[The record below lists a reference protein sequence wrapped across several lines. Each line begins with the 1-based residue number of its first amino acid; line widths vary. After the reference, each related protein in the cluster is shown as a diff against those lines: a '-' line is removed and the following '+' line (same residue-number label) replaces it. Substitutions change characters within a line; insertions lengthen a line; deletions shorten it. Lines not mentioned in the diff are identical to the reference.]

1 MMKHYLLLIAVAAI
15 TVIAVVAG
23 PASGNDTY
31 EGDIGDLLLTS
42 TDVPA
47 SYFIAQQMEEGWT
60 FVPGGIG
67 VDPEIGDGWTF
78 VPAGSDGT
86 ANEAPQPIEYDF
98 AVFWNVDDDDD
109 PLGNIIQIVERY
121 THEQIDEMFSKEGWT
136 FVPEG
141 DLEGDDLDDCR
152 ARVNVRESDERT
164 YYFIDLAKKDI
175 VIHLLATVTGDEELD
190 LDTLLMMA
198 HPILERI

>member
-1 MMKHYLLLIAVAAI
+1 MKHYLLLIAVAAI

-23 PASGNDTY
+23 PAAGNDTY
-31 EGDIGDLLLTS
+31 EGNIGDLLLTS

-47 SYFIAQQMEEGWT
+47 SYFIAQQME
-60 FVPGGIG
+60 
-67 VDPEIGDGWTF
+67 DGWTF
-78 VPAGSDGT
+78 VPEGFGDDPKIEDGWTFVPEGPDGT
-86 ANEAPQPIEYDF
+86 ANEASRPIEYDF

-136 FVPEG
+136 FVPEE
-141 DLEGDDLDDCR
+141 DLEGNDLDDCR
-152 ARVNVRESDERT
+152 ARVNVRESNERT

-175 VIHLLATVTGDEELD
+175 IIHLLATVMGDEEMD
-190 LDTLLMMA
+190 LDTLFTMA
-198 HPILERI
+198 RPILERI

>member
-1 MMKHYLLLIAVAAI
+1 MKHYLLLIAVAAL
-15 TVIAVVAG
+15 TVVAVVAG
-23 PASGNDTY
+23 HASGNDTY

-47 SYFIAQQMEEGWT
+47 SYFIAQQTEE
-60 FVPGGIG
+60 
-67 VDPEIGDGWTF
+67 GWTF

-86 ANEAPQPIEYDF
+86 AIEAPQPIEYDF
-98 AVFWNVDDDDD
+98 AVFWNVDDDED

-175 VIHLLATVTGDEELD
+175 VIHLLATVTGDEELN
-190 LDTLLMMA
+190 LDTLLTMA